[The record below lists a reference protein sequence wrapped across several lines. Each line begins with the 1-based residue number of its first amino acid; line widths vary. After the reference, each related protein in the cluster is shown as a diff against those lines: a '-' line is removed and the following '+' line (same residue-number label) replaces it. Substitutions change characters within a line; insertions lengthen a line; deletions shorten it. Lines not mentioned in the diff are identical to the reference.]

1 MNNICIILTSTVNVT
16 KHTAFQIDKH
26 ERINTYLK
34 SIMSWLKN
42 TDLNIVVVENS
53 GYLFEEL
60 KNEIQIYKDR
70 FELIVFDE
78 KEQKYDGYQMHLQ
91 SKGGLEINSIWYA
104 FNNSKI
110 LQKSSF
116 IIKITCRF
124 YIKDFEIFLKNTN
137 IENYDCLRQSYKNR
151 CEIVGTSKNNFNLI

>member
-53 GYLFEEL
+53 GYLLPNAFTEA
-60 KNEIQIYKDR
+60 
-70 FELIVFDE
+70 
-78 KEQKYDGYQMHLQ
+78 
-91 SKGGLEINSIWYA
+91 SI
-104 FNNSKI
+104 
-110 LQKSSF
+110 
-116 IIKITCRF
+116 
-124 YIKDFEIFLKNTN
+124 
-137 IENYDCLRQSYKNR
+137 
-151 CEIVGTSKNNFNLI
+151 